1 MGLRTAIS
9 RMFARKAGGEK
20 RSRYVSGLTLGDPAL
35 AAFFGVGSATAAGV
49 AITPD
54 NARECPEVD
63 ACVGLNEDTVATV
76 PLDFYERTGDQGRE
90 RRDDHPLHELLHDR
104 PNAWQTS
111 CEFRQM
117 LEGWCETHGNAHA
130 RVIPGPKGLAQAL
143 EPVPP
148 GEMRPFR
155 APGGTVAYR
164 WSPPDSSPRTLLQ
177 HEVLHLK
184 DRPFTRDMMSGQS
197 RVERHKETIGRAV
210 ATGEY
215 LSRFFSAGATPKTFL
230 EVPEGKTPLTEPQ
243 IEAVREQFEKR
254 HGGIENLRRIGVL
267 NAGVKINQVG
277 ATNKDSELVET
288 YGLVVAQIARVWG
301 VPLHL
306 IMETSNSTSWGTGIE
321 QQSIGFIVYYMRP
334 KFVRWEQALNATLMS
349 SDMRRR
355 FFFEFNIDGLL
366 RGDFKSRMD
375 GFALMIQWG
384 LASPNEIRK
393 LMNLPPM
400 PGGDDR
406 LVPLNMVPATRIMD
420 VLLKQNAGVPNAR
433 AADIATR
440 AIAAIIAATNGDE
453 PPHLNGGHA

>member
-1 MGLRTAIS
+1 MGMLNRL
-9 RMFARKAGGEK
+9 AGPTEK
-20 RSRYVSGLTLGDPAL
+20 RAQWISGFSAGDEKLAELLGIGAATSSGVS
-35 AAFFGVGSATAAGV
+35 
-49 AITPD
+49 ITPE

-63 ACVGLNEDTVATV
+63 ACVGLIEDTVATV
-76 PLDFYERTGDQGRE
+76 PLDFFERTGDGERE

-117 LEGWCETHGNAHA
+117 MEGWCETHGNAYA
-130 RVIPGPKGLAQAL
+130 RIVPGAKGLAGSL

-148 GEMRPFR
+148 REMRPFR
-155 APGGTVAYR
+155 ASGNVAYR
-164 WSPPDSSPRTLLQ
+164 WSPSDGPQRTLLA

-184 DRPFTRDMMSGQS
+184 DRPFSRDMLCGQS
-197 RVERHKETIGRAV
+197 KVERHKETIGRAI

-215 LSRFFSAGATPKTFL
+215 LSRFFSCGATPKTFL
-230 EVPEGKTPLTEPQ
+230 EVPEGKAPLTEPQ
-243 IEAVREQFEKR
+243 IEEIRAQFEKR

-267 NAGVKINQVG
+267 NAGLKVNQVG
-277 ATNKDSELVET
+277 STNKDSELVET

-334 KFVRWEQALNATLMS
+334 KFVRWEQALNAALMS

-355 FFFEFNIDGLL
+355 FYFEFNIDGLL

-375 GFALMIQWG
+375 AYALMIQWG
-384 LASPNEIRK
+384 LATPNEIRK
-393 LMNLPPM
+393 LMNLAPL

-406 LVPLNMVPATRIMD
+406 LMPLNMVPATRIMD

-433 AADIATR
+433 AVDIATR
-440 AIAAIIAATNGDE
+440 ALADLVAAANGA
-453 PPHLNGGHA
+453 PNGRLNGGHA